1 MINIVKNQGQKI
13 IELGCGANP
22 HPQADCKVDA
32 RHIPGVTDFTADFNQ
47 PLPIASGEWD
57 VILSIFAIE
66 HISYRNVP
74 LFLSECLR
82 ILKPGGTAIIVLPN
96 TAAQLDWIRSNPT
109 GWDNKNLFESASEKL
124 FGSQNM
130 PDDQGVDHNTHKAYF
145 SPAIAMELFTT
156 AGFIDVRIQPYGTRA
171 TDMCVS
177 AVKPVDDPN
186 PDKNPPTFAPGS
198 MSMPDIPPTQ
208 FRQKE
213 RSCTTVNQP
222 EATQQN
228 PPIPSS
234 AELTATASLPP
245 AEPQDPPAN
254 ASVGGFSTAIASPA
268 VLNKLKQGS
277 ETVPTPYNPERMFN
291 RNYFDGGNG
300 GWGGYAGEGYRDFP
314 VHNVIARNVLERKPE
329 SVLELGCARGY
340 VLKRLQDAG
349 IPAYGIDASEHC
361 TLTRVC
367 NHIRWGNAEDEDEY
381 DREADLCFSIGFLDH
396 IPPNLLPQVVRNMA
410 SVCKR
415 GLHGVNPD
423 PMTEGDRTRLSAGKS
438 LVWWKQLFAT
448 HAPGWPCEI
457 VLKSELETAK
467 SPDWAKEWME
477 GDGRLKLNVGCVT
490 PETYIHTL
498 HGYKQITDVKVGDLV
513 LTHRGRYRRVLAVS
527 ERPHTGEIHR
537 ISVLGMGSIRITSE
551 HPVMVTPD
559 MVTRRGTVRTAN
571 AEPKQWVDAKDVR
584 RGHFTFY
591 PHESERLSIVRQGT
605 FLFDSPSAASRFPS
619 GRRGHCM
626 PINIDRS
633 LCRLLGYYIAEGY
646 SGHNNVSF
654 TFNKNESEY
663 ISDVRDLGKSL
674 FGATAYERERKND
687 GYEIVFSHKKM
698 SALMAEMGGR
708 YAEGKELH
716 RTIMNL
722 PANLQRSVI
731 IGAVR
736 GDGSL
741 TKRGNFVYGTVS
753 KKLAGQMK
761 FLLYRQGIPARVQP
775 GIPPGRQ
782 SILFGRTITLKH
794 QAYGV
799 RPQHSVD
806 SVALCQDIYPE
817 SCTKVKNQ
825 PPTRVMDDGIYG
837 YVRDVETQDYN
848 GMVWNLEVEEDNTYV
863 TEIGVVHNSYATMF
877 YKGWV
882 NIDQH
887 DLDAWAAGQGYQYRR
902 HDLRNGIPYP
912 TGCVDLIFAHHF
924 LEHLSYKEGAAFLRE
939 CRRVLRPTGALR
951 IVVPNL
957 QELVTMYYLAGDG
970 TTTLETFDEMN
981 AGCAEQKTDAGKLW
995 SLLCPDHKAGYDSE
1009 TLEQMLEE
1017 SGFSATPTGFRYT
1030 AHEPI
1035 QQILKECTEM
1045 EYGPPGRGTSLF
1057 MDAVPAVG

>member
-22 HPQADCKVDA
+22 HPQADCKVDV

-47 PLPIASGEWD
+47 PLPIASSEWD

-74 LFLSECLR
+74 QFLSECLR

-96 TAAQLDWIRSNPT
+96 TAAQLDWIRNNPT

-156 AGFIDVRIQPYGTRA
+156 AGFIDVRIQPYGARA

-198 MSMPDIPPTQ
+198 MGMPDIPPTQ

-213 RSCTTVNQP
+213 RPGEYETQLSPEQMRAKSLSVRVKTPPELLATTNRQESSCTTVNQP
-222 EATQQN
+222 EAMQQN
-228 PPIPSS
+228 PHIPSS

-254 ASVGGFSTAIASPA
+254 ASVGGFSTAITSPA
-268 VLNKLKQGS
+268 VLNRLKQGS

-291 RNYFDGGNG
+291 RSYFDGGNG

-329 SVLELGCARGY
+329 SVLELGCSRGY

-349 IPAYGIDASEHC
+349 IPAYGVDASEHC
-361 TLTRVC
+361 YLTRVC
-367 NHIRWGNAEDEDEY
+367 RHVSWGNAVDEDEY
-381 DREADLCFSIGFLDH
+381 DREVDLCFSIGFLDH

-423 PMTEGDRTRLSAGKS
+423 PMTDGDRTRLSAGKS

-448 HAPGWPCEI
+448 HAPGWPCEV

-477 GDGRLKLNVGCVT
+477 GDGRLKLNVGC
-490 PETYIHTL
+490 
-498 HGYKQITDVKVGDLV
+498 
-513 LTHRGRYRRVLAVS
+513 
-527 ERPHTGEIHR
+527 
-537 ISVLGMGSIRITSE
+537 
-551 HPVMVTPD
+551 
-559 MVTRRGTVRTAN
+559 
-571 AEPKQWVDAKDVR
+571 
-584 RGHFTFY
+584 
-591 PHESERLSIVRQGT
+591 
-605 FLFDSPSAASRFPS
+605 
-619 GRRGHCM
+619 
-626 PINIDRS
+626 
-633 LCRLLGYYIAEGY
+633 
-646 SGHNNVSF
+646 
-654 TFNKNESEY
+654 
-663 ISDVRDLGKSL
+663 
-674 FGATAYERERKND
+674 
-687 GYEIVFSHKKM
+687 
-698 SALMAEMGGR
+698 
-708 YAEGKELH
+708 
-716 RTIMNL
+716 
-722 PANLQRSVI
+722 
-731 IGAVR
+731 
-736 GDGSL
+736 
-741 TKRGNFVYGTVS
+741 
-753 KKLAGQMK
+753 
-761 FLLYRQGIPARVQP
+761 
-775 GIPPGRQ
+775 
-782 SILFGRTITLKH
+782 
-794 QAYGV
+794 
-799 RPQHSVD
+799 
-806 SVALCQDIYPE
+806 
-817 SCTKVKNQ
+817 
-825 PPTRVMDDGIYG
+825 
-837 YVRDVETQDYN
+837 
-848 GMVWNLEVEEDNTYV
+848 
-863 TEIGVVHNSYATMF
+863 YATMF

-924 LEHLSYKEGAAFLRE
+924 LEHLSYKEGSAFLRE

-970 TTTLETFDEMN
+970 TTALETFDEMN

-995 SLLCPDHKAGYDSE
+995 SLLCPDHKAGYDSG
-1009 TLEQMLEE
+1009 TLEQMLEDA
-1017 SGFSATPTGFRYT
+1017 GFSATPAGFRGT

-1035 QQILKECTEM
+1035 QQILKECIEM
-1045 EYGPPGRGTSLF
+1045 EYGGTSLF